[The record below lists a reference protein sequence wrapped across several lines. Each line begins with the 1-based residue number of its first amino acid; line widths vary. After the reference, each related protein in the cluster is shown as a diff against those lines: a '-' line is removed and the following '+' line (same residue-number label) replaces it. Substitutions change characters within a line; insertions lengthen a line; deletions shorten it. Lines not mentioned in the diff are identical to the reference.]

1 MAKLPFKTLTDK
13 AREAHVLPDLKAN
26 SLISVPKLAD
36 EGYTTIFLAR
46 QKGVVVYKANDI
58 AFTSTGAPVLQGCR
72 DLTGLW
78 KISSTQGNVNA
89 VSKEIEQTNN
99 VYDLPSTESVIRFLH
114 AAAGF
119 PVKATWIT
127 AIKNGHYASWPNLTA
142 ELVEKYFPESVATQK
157 GHLKK
162 QRQNVRST
170 KVKLESEPDETEQ
183 QQKKHREIYVKIY
196 NVRDTMYT
204 DQTGN
209 MPVVSN
215 RGNRFVMVLFE
226 VDGKSIDAEPV
237 KDHTNASL
245 IKAYLAL
252 WGRLTASG
260 AVTPTMH
267 IMDNKVSVRFKNEIK
282 KNTKLQ
288 LVPPDTH
295 RQNLVERA
303 IQTFKNHFIAILLG
317 VDESFP
323 MALWDRLIPQAVMTL
338 NMLRKSRVNP
348 NISAYKYVNRK
359 FDYNKMPLAPMGC
372 AVQVHVSPNRRLTWA
387 EHALDGWYLRTS
399 EEHYRCHVVFV
410 KKTRAE
416 RISDTVFFQHR
427 YITNQKE

>member
-1 MAKLPFKTLTDK
+1 MSKLRKVNTYTDPSNYWAPLSEDDDDERGSSNEPTAHKIRALLNRLFGGKGESIVLDSGASSHFVRQEFNLPRIGPSSKIVKLPNGTVVKTSHMAKLPFKTLTDK

-36 EGYTTIFLAR
+36 EGYTTIFLAG

-78 KISSTQGNVNA
+78 KISGRQENVNA
-89 VSKEIEQTNN
+89 VSRENEQTNN
-99 VYDLPSTESVIRFLH
+99 VYDLPSTETVIRFLH

-226 VDGKSIDAEPV
+226 VDGNSIDV
-237 KDHTNASL
+237 C
-245 IKAYLAL
+245 
-252 WGRLTASG
+252 
-260 AVTPTMH
+260 
-267 IMDNKVSVRFKNEIK
+267 DN
-282 KNTKLQ
+282 
-288 LVPPDTH
+288 
-295 RQNLVERA
+295 
-303 IQTFKNHFIAILLG
+303 
-317 VDESFP
+317 
-323 MALWDRLIPQAVMTL
+323 
-338 NMLRKSRVNP
+338 
-348 NISAYKYVNRK
+348 
-359 FDYNKMPLAPMGC
+359 
-372 AVQVHVSPNRRLTWA
+372 
-387 EHALDGWYLRTS
+387 
-399 EEHYRCHVVFV
+399 
-410 KKTRAE
+410 
-416 RISDTVFFQHR
+416 
-427 YITNQKE
+427 